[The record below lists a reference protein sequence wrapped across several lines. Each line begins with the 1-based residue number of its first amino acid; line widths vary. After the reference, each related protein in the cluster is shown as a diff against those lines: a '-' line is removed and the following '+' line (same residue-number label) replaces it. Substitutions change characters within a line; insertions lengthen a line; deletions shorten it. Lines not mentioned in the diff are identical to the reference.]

1 MTKPLRRPNGYG
13 TIIKRS
19 GRRRNPYEIRITAGF
34 ETYID
39 AAGQLKTKQIQKTLE
54 SFPDYNSAALAL
66 ALYNENPYD
75 PALKNITFAQAYD
88 SFLKDNPS
96 FSEKNLSKYRT
107 VFKKTASIHKKQ
119 IVKITKQQLQSLV
132 EKEKTETTQ
141 NQMIHVFSPIFKW
154 CVEKG
159 ILKTNPA
166 QGLYTTAEKT
176 TTIRTPYS
184 ADELKSLW
192 RALPT
197 MHYIDAILIQIY
209 TGMRANELLTLQKD
223 FIHLDERWAH
233 VFGTKNEN
241 ADRDIPLRK
250 EIIPLLRRRM
260 QNNDS
265 MYLFPSKTKKDAP
278 ITYEGY
284 VNQFKKIMVAL
295 NFRHHVTH
303 DARHT
308 FITNAD
314 DSNINKT
321 SCKMIVG
328 HARDGVTEKV
338 YTHKTMENLIGEV
351 DKIKF
356 F

>member
-1 MTKPLRRPNGYG
+1 M
-13 TIIKRS
+13 
-19 GRRRNPYEIRITAGF
+19 
-34 ETYID
+34 
-39 AAGQLKTKQIQKTLE
+39 
-54 SFPDYNSAALAL
+54 
-66 ALYNENPYD
+66 
-75 PALKNITFAQAYD
+75 
-88 SFLKDNPS
+88 KDNPS

-223 FIHLDERWAH
+223 FTI
-233 VFGTKNEN
+233 
-241 ADRDIPLRK
+241 
-250 EIIPLLRRRM
+250 
-260 QNNDS
+260 
-265 MYLFPSKTKKDAP
+265 
-278 ITYEGY
+278 
-284 VNQFKKIMVAL
+284 
-295 NFRHHVTH
+295 
-303 DARHT
+303 
-308 FITNAD
+308 
-314 DSNINKT
+314 
-321 SCKMIVG
+321 
-328 HARDGVTEKV
+328 
-338 YTHKTMENLIGEV
+338 
-351 DKIKF
+351 
-356 F
+356 